1 VACRPRRTAA
11 AGLYAFA
18 VQNSNLVV
26 MYHYVR
32 PENSDG
38 VTGITPEAFGRQLD
52 LVEKQYRFVTLEEYL
67 AQHEYESGM
76 ALVTFDDAVSDQY
89 DYAFPVLEARDVP
102 AVVFAPMRPF
112 SDEADRWSTQH
123 LLHGLA
129 QHLGWAEFE
138 RRVDAVLGPVDLDQ
152 EAIDRIY
159 HYEVPGKRRIKYT
172 LAFAVKQPQVRE
184 VLTEI
189 NASVGLDPAEWF
201 VSAAE
206 LREIQAAGHAIGG
219 HGFDHVPYDTLTPKQ
234 QAADMHRAQAVMTE
248 VCGAMTRALAFPYG
262 RSTPETDGIAKGC
275 GYSICF
281 DTAGRVDAMVLE
293 NRLGS

>member
-1 VACRPRRTAA
+1 
-11 AGLYAFA
+11 
-18 VQNSNLVV
+18 VQNANLVI

-32 PENSDG
+32 PKNSDG
-38 VTGITPEAFGRQLD
+38 VTGLSPEQFGRQLD
-52 LVEKQYRFVTLEEYL
+52 LVAKRYRFVTLEEYL
-67 AQHEYESGM
+67 AQHEHSSGM

-123 LLHGLA
+123 LLHALA

-138 RRVDAVLGPVDLDQ
+138 RRVDATLGPVDLDQ
-152 EAIDRIY
+152 EAVDRIY
-159 HYEVPGKRRIKYT
+159 HYEVPAKRRMKYT

-184 VLTEI
+184 VLTAI
-189 NASVGLDPAEWF
+189 NASVGLDPADWF

-262 RSTPETDGIAKGC
+262 RSAPETDGIAKGC

-281 DTAGRVDAMVLE
+281 DTAGRVDAMALE
-293 NRLGS
+293 SRLGS

>member
-1 VACRPRRTAA
+1 MRD
-11 AGLYAFA
+11 
-18 VQNSNLVV
+18 SNLVV

-38 VTGITPEAFGRQLD
+38 VTGLTPEKFGRQLD
-52 LVEKQYRFVTLEEYL
+52 LVGKHYRFVTLEEYL
-67 AQHEYESGM
+67 AQHEDESGM

-89 DYAFPVLEARDVP
+89 DYAFPVLEAHDVP

-112 SDEADRWSTQH
+112 SEETDRWSTQH
-123 LLHGLA
+123 LLHALA

-138 RRVDAVLGPVDLDQ
+138 RRVDAILGPLDLDQ
-152 EAIDRIY
+152 AAVDRIY
-159 HYEVPGKRRIKYT
+159 HYEVPAKRRMKYT

-184 VLTEI
+184 VLCEI
-189 NASVGLDPAEWF
+189 NRSVGLDAADWF
-201 VSAAE
+201 VSAAQ

-248 VCGAMTRALAFPYG
+248 VCGAMQRALAYPYG
-262 RSTPETDGIAKGC
+262 SSAPETEGIAKGC
-275 GYSICF
+275 GYSMCF
-281 DTAGRVDAMVLE
+281 DTAGRVDAMNLE
-293 NRLGS
+293 RELGS